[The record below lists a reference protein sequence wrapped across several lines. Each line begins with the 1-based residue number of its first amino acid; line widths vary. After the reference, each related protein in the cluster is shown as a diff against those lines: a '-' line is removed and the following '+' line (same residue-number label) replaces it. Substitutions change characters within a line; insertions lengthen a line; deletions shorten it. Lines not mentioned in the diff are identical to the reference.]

1 MRGLARAIFNRRT
14 LSELIV
20 LWFAVWILWWFRRWA
35 GHGPAYFPDPMS
47 PEGRAFYSVEMRTLV
62 RSLLQS
68 FVISTLVLLAWRVLH
83 RRATA
88 GRDSGSSQNGP

>member
-1 MRGLARAIFNRRT
+1 MKGMARAIFNRRT

-35 GHGPAYFPDPMS
+35 GHGPVYFPDPMS
-47 PEGRAFYSVEMRTLV
+47 PEGRVFYSVEMRTLL

-68 FVISTLVLLAWRVLH
+68 FVISSLVLLTWRLLH
-83 RRATA
+83 RHTGA
-88 GRDSGSSQNGP
+88 GRNNSSQDRP